1 MSTTQGTLERL
12 LNHIWYGGSPLSW
25 CLIPLTWPVR
35 WAIHRRRQQASPKGS
50 TPEGVTVIVVG
61 GLTAGGTGKTPVL
74 IGLVEWLAEQGYRV
88 GVVSRGYGG
97 SHGPEPHNV
106 TEVDTAVVV
115 GDEPLLIQR
124 ELGVPVVVCADRK
137 RALDTLVDQ
146 GAVDV
151 VLSDDGLQHY
161 PMPRDIE
168 LLVLDA
174 ERGLGNGRLLPAGPL
189 REPASR
195 LASVDVVLERNSSD
209 PDRGFTYQ
217 PSGALHLASGRQVT
231 WSECVAEW
239 RDHSMVAV
247 TGLGQP
253 SQFFDMLRGQGLT
266 IDAESLGDHEAMTQA
281 HLDRR
286 EEEVVLMTAKDAVK
300 LAECVDPRVWV
311 VAIEVALP
319 SSLLTRLTALLP
331 PARFVEA

>member
-1 MSTTQGTLERL
+1 MSATRGALERL
-12 LNHIWYGGSPLSW
+12 LNHIWYGDSLLSW

-35 WAIHRRRQQASPKGS
+35 WAIHRRRRQAAPKGG
-50 TPEGVTVIVVG
+50 TPEGITVIVVG

-74 IGLVEWLAEQGYRV
+74 LGLGKWLAERGYRV

-97 SHGPEPHNV
+97 THGPEPYSV
-106 TEVDTAVVV
+106 TEVDTAAVV
-115 GDEPLLIQR
+115 GDEPLLIRR

-137 RALDTLVDQ
+137 RALDTLVEQ
-146 GAVDV
+146 GTVDV

-195 LASVDVVLERNSSD
+195 LESVDVVLERNSSD
-209 PDRGFTYQ
+209 TDRSFSYQ
-217 PSGALHLASGRQVT
+217 PVAATHLASGRQAI

-239 RDHSMVAV
+239 RDQPIVAI

-253 SQFFDMLRGQGLT
+253 RQFFEMLRGQGLA
-266 IDAESLGDHEAMTQA
+266 IEEEPLGDHEAMTQA

-286 EEEVVLMTAKDAVK
+286 DEQIVLMTAKDAVK
-300 LAECVDPRVWV
+300 LPECNDPRVWV